1 MLFYGIISTLCASSS
16 GDRVAHSECEGR
28 RFDSC
33 LAHQN
38 GQRKLSVFFICTVLA
53 GIAKIRDEFSLPPL
67 TRFTYQLYKAYGWQV
82 TSGTEEEKA
91 QARFVT
97 VFLDIYEN
105 SFN

>member
-1 MLFYGIISTLCASSS
+1 
-16 GDRVAHSECEGR
+16 
-28 RFDSC
+28 
-33 LAHQN
+33 
-38 GQRKLSVFFICTVLA
+38 
-53 GIAKIRDEFSLPPL
+53 LPPL
-67 TRFTYQLYKAYGWQV
+67 TSFTYQLYKACGWQV